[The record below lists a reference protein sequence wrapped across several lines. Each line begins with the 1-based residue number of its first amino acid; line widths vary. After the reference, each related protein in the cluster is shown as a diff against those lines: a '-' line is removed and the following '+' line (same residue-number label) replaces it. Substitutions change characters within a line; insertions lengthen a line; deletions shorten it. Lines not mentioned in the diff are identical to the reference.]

1 MDDDYGRQGGSR
13 KAREDSKKKEVT
25 LTSAPCS
32 RQDAVKL
39 FSKSVSQIFTLKH

>member
-1 MDDDYGRQGGSR
+1 MDDDYGRQGGNR
-13 KAREDSKKKEVT
+13 KAREEEEVT